1 MNLSKLFKDAHKLC
15 KQIRKEGDDYKV
27 TFGACMSFIKRE
39 SFMKTLRKPCVKS
52 CLSKAQVVNGVLY
65 ENYLFDALSSSK
77 MESVLEF
84 CEKTYPEF
92 DNLPEY
98 SVYEVDY
105 IDVRPVYQITI
116 LMSKYGLF
124 PLTYGTDVNGAL
136 KWTTKNSTEANR
148 DKSAILA
155 DGFTIG
161 SLSTD
166 IFRVKS
172 KAKALDMVYYLQPAG
187 GSRNKISYMT
197 GKAVKRHLTDEKVL
211 AFLRQILPNFDE
223 LPETE
228 EVQPQEVWLGGSSRF
243 GGHFE

>member
-1 MNLSKLFKDAHKLC
+1 MNLSKLFKDAHKLA

-27 TFGACMSFIKRE
+27 TFGACMSFIKKD
-39 SFMKTLRKPCVKS
+39 SFMKTLRKPCIKH
-52 CLSKAQVVNGVLY
+52 CLSKVQAVNEVLY

-92 DNLPEY
+92 DNLQEY

-116 LMSKYGLF
+116 LMSEYGLF
-124 PLTYGTDVNGAL
+124 PLTYGRDVNGAL
-136 KWTTKNSTEANR
+136 KWTTKDSTEANR

-161 SLSTD
+161 SLSTA
-166 IFRVKS
+166 ILMVKS
-172 KAKALDMVYYLQPAG
+172 KEKARDMVLAIVPSG
-187 GSRNKISYMT
+187 GSSNRNSYMT

-228 EVQPQEVWLGGSSRF
+228 ETQPQEVWLGGSSRF

>member
-1 MNLSKLFKDAHKLC
+1 
-15 KQIRKEGDDYKV
+15 
-27 TFGACMSFIKRE
+27 
-39 SFMKTLRKPCVKS
+39 MKTLRKACVKD
-52 CLSKAQVVNGVLY
+52 CLSQNQIVKETLA
-65 ENYLFDALSSSK
+65 ENYIFDALSASK

-92 DNLPEY
+92 ENLPEY

-105 IDVRPVYQITI
+105 IDVRQLCRVTV
-116 LMSKYGLF
+116 LMSEYGLF

-172 KAKALDMVYYLQPAG
+172 KTKALGMVYDLVPAG

-228 EVQPQEVWLGGSSRF
+228 EVQPQEAWLGGSSRF

>member
-27 TFGACMSFIKRE
+27 TFGACMSFIKKD

-52 CLSKAQVVNGVLY
+52 CLSKVQAVNEVLY

-105 IDVRPVYQITI
+105 IDVRPGYKITI
-116 LMSKYGLF
+116 LMSEYGLH
-124 PLTYGTDVNGAL
+124 PLTYGVDVNGAV

-172 KAKALDMVYYLQPAG
+172 KAKALDMVYDLVPAG

-228 EVQPQEVWLGGSSRF
+228 EAQLQELWLGGSSRF

>member
-1 MNLSKLFKDAHKLC
+1 MNLSKLFKDAHKLA

-27 TFGACMSFIKRE
+27 TFGACMSFIKKD

-52 CLSKAQVVNGVLY
+52 CLSKAQVVNEVLY

-92 DNLPEY
+92 ENLPEY

-105 IDVRPVYQITI
+105 IDVRPQYRVTV
-116 LMSKYGLF
+116 LMSEYGYF
-124 PLTYGTDVNGAL
+124 PVQYGNNINGAL
-136 KWTTKNSTEANR
+136 KWTRKNQDDPNGA
-148 DKSAILA
+148 KSAILA

-172 KAKALDMVYYLQPAG
+172 KTKALDMVCDLVPAG

-228 EVQPQEVWLGGSSRF
+228 EVQPQEAWLGGSSRF

>member
-1 MNLSKLFKDAHKLC
+1 
-15 KQIRKEGDDYKV
+15 
-27 TFGACMSFIKRE
+27 
-39 SFMKTLRKPCVKS
+39 MKTLRKACVKD
-52 CLSKAQVVNGVLY
+52 CLSQNQIVKETLA
-65 ENYLFDALSSSK
+65 ENYLFDALSASE

-92 DNLPEY
+92 DELPET

-105 IDVRPVYQITI
+105 IDVRPQYRVTV
-116 LMSKYGLF
+116 LMSEYGFF
-124 PLTYGTDVNGAL
+124 PLAYGKDVNGAL
-136 KWTTKNSTEANR
+136 KWTTKNSTEVNKG
-148 DKSAILA
+148 KSAILA

-161 SLSTD
+161 SLSTA
-166 IFRVKS
+166 ILRVKS
-172 KAKALDMVYYLQPAG
+172 KEKARGYVLAIVPAG

-197 GKAVKRHLTDEKVL
+197 GKAVKRTLTGAKIE

-228 EVQPQEVWLGGSSRF
+228 EVQPQELWLGGSSRF